1 MLIKDGKMENT
12 KGVLHNSFALQSSGP
27 RCSAASLVN
36 WESEMKHCS
45 SGGRALPANALNTRY
60 LDFTLQ
66 I

>member
-1 MLIKDGKMENT
+1 MLIKESKMENT
-12 KGVLHNSFALQSSGP
+12 KGVLHDSFALQSSSP

-45 SGGRALPANALNTRY
+45 SGGRALPANTLSARY

-66 I
+66 M